1 MGISNILRQLLE
13 ERNLTQKQIA
23 SDLGIPP
30 STIDGYFQGTSE
42 PDLDT
47 VCSLASYFNCS
58 TDYLL
63 SHKSP
68 KHASIKEDRL
78 VQIFRSMN
86 PDQQDLVIDLCT
98 TISMHKK

>member
-13 ERNLTQKQIA
+13 ERNLTQKQLA
-23 SDLGIPP
+23 ADLRIPP
-30 STIDGYFQGTSE
+30 STIGGYFQGTSE

-47 VCSLASYFNCS
+47 VCSLADYFGCS

-68 KHASIKEDRL
+68 KHASLKEDRL

-86 PDQQDLVIDLCT
+86 PGQQDLAVDLCA
-98 TISMHKK
+98 TISRHKK